1 MSDTPRTD
9 PLDTGHDYDG
19 IREHDNKLPN
29 WWLFTLF
36 TTIIFGFGYWTYY
49 QTLKAGPSLK
59 DEYRA
64 ELQVAAEKA
73 EALAKSRGVLSDE
86 VLIAMSGNPATVD
99 KGAATFQ
106 KTCAACHGP
115 TGAGLIGPNLTDDY
129 WLHGAKGTEILKTVS
144 GGVPDKGMPAWG
156 PVLGPEGV
164 ESVVAY
170 VLTIKGKH
178 LQGKAP
184 QGDLVAAANLAQ
196 PAAAAVPH

>member
-1 MSDTPRTD
+1 MSETTRTD
-9 PLDTGHDYDG
+9 PLDTGRDYDG
-19 IREHDNKLPN
+19 IREHDNRLPN

-36 TTIIFGFGYWTYY
+36 GAIVFGFGYWTYY
-49 QTLKAGPSLK
+49 HMLKAGPSLK

-73 EALAKSRGVLSDE
+73 EALAKARGAITDD
-86 VLIAMSGNPATVD
+86 VLIAMSSNPSTVE
-99 KGAATFQ
+99 KGAAQFQ

-129 WLHGAKGTEILKTVS
+129 WLHGAKPTEILKTVN
-144 GGVPDKGMPAWG
+144 GGVPDKGMPSWG
-156 PVLGPEGV
+156 PVLGQEGV
-164 ESVVAY
+164 ESVVAF

-184 QGDLVAAANLAQ
+184 QGDLVTASNDAK
-196 PAAAAVPH
+196 PATH